1 MGYISNANAII
12 VRIIS
17 FTLSL
22 VGPGWHSIKTEFTWG
37 MVKLS
42 VIPRLFYWFRKW
54 SVT

>member
-22 VGPGWHSIKTEFTWG
+22 VGPG
-37 MVKLS
+37 
-42 VIPRLFYWFRKW
+42 
-54 SVT
+54 